1 MPKSKTEINPV
12 SIERVKQVINESGM
26 TQKDFAKKVLFYEQ
40 QTLSKIVNGKAPLTR
55 ESAARIAQ
63 YFEDINAAWLM
74 GESDYKSKG
83 EYSFYDDIIVA
94 VQKENDALEALLD
107 CSTFP
112 DDFYINAFKLFLHSM
127 GLTSKYVPLEDPSK
141 ENPFST
147 VQALCITDEYGNIC
161 AVFAEQEEYKIAR
174 EIADFAEFKIKKL
187 IEGSKADG

>member
-74 GESDYKSKG
+74 GESDCKTEMQAFLLTNCDRLNKRETEWGKMLRDFNYADRQIK
-83 EYSFYDDIIVA
+83 
-94 VQKENDALEALLD
+94 ALELILYNQGFSLELSGKSEYIIFETDNRNSVLATFTHSEIDQLLKRMARQTMSE
-107 CSTFP
+107 CSCTV
-112 DDFYINAFKLFLHSM
+112 
-127 GLTSKYVPLEDPSK
+127 KYHK
-141 ENPFST
+141 
-147 VQALCITDEYGNIC
+147 
-161 AVFAEQEEYKIAR
+161 KIM
-174 EIADFAEFKIKKL
+174 
-187 IEGSKADG
+187 SN

>member
-40 QTLSKIVNGKAPLTR
+40 QTLSKIVNGKAPFTR

-74 GESDYKSKG
+74 GESNFKTKFEQSC
-83 EYSFYDDIIVA
+83 YDEMFSAINEQCEAWCA
-94 VQKENDALEALLD
+94 VLNSLT
-107 CSTFP
+107 CSYECY
-112 DDFYINAFKLFLHSM
+112 DKAFELYLHSM
-127 GLTSKYVPLEDPSK
+127 GLALEDVPIELTSKDPA
-141 ENPFST
+141 FST
-147 VQALCITDEYGNIC
+147 AYALGITDGNGNIC
-161 AVFAEQEEYKIAR
+161 ALLTMQEKGSIAQ

>member
-1 MPKSKTEINPV
+1 MPKSKTKINPV

-63 YFEDINAAWLM
+63 YFKDINAAWLM
-74 GESDYKSKG
+74 GESDCKTKH
-83 EYSFYDDIIVA
+83 EQEFYDFYADLCGEI
-94 VQKENDALEALLD
+94 QKEDEAWQTILD
-107 CSTFP
+107 SCSCGFSL
-112 DDFYINAFKLFLHSM
+112 FEKSFKLYLHSM
-127 GLTSKYVPLEDPSK
+127 GYTLDYLRPPVEEGVVRYSIVDTEGNLCMVL
-141 ENPFST
+141 T
-147 VQALCITDEYGNIC
+147 VQEE
-161 AVFAEQEEYKIAR
+161 AEIVR